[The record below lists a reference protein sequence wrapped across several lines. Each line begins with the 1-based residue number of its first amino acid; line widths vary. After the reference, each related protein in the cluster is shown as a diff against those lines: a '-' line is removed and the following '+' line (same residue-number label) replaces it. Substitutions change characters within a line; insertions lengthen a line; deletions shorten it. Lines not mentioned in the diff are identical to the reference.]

1 LIDGAGGTATPSSAL
16 SLEEWTDMGILDR
29 AKEAANQALAA
40 TQQAAEKGQ
49 TKVTAMQQGRAESQL
64 YSTLGAAFYAEQRH
78 AGPTQGVVDALA
90 ALDAHFAE
98 VAAQPQQPG
107 GFPPQQPG
115 GYQPPTT
122 PPTTPPDSTPF
133 G

>member
-1 LIDGAGGTATPSSAL
+1 
-16 SLEEWTDMGILDR
+16 MGFLDK

-49 TKVTAMQQGRAESQL
+49 HKVTAMQQGRTEAQL
-64 YSTLGAAFYAEQRH
+64 YTALGQAFYAEQRH
-78 AGPTQGVVDALA
+78 GGPTEAVGQALG

-98 VAAQPQQPG
+98 VAAQAAAAAQPG
-107 GFPPQQPG
+107 YTP
-115 GYQPPTT
+115 PPTPSAGTFEQQAAYPPPT
-122 PPTTPPDSTPF
+122 PPTPPPA

>member
-1 LIDGAGGTATPSSAL
+1 
-16 SLEEWTDMGILDR
+16 MGILDR

-78 AGPTQGVVDALA
+78 AGPTQAVVDALA

-98 VAAQPQQPG
+98 VAAQQ
-107 GFPPQQPG
+107 QQPG

-122 PPTTPPDSTPF
+122 PPTTPPDSTTF